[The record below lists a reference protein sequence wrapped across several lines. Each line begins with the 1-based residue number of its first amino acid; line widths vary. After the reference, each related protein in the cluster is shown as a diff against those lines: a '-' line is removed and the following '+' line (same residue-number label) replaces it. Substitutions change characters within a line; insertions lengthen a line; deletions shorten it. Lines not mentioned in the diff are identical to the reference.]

1 MTGQDSGFHA
11 AKARFSAAVEAA
23 LTRARRAAGEAKAQ
37 SAGFRRATQEL
48 AEQAKTGRLRGVP
61 RAQVEPTPTEQRD
74 EAAKFR
80 NTNGLPVEELP
91 DADRLLARLPD
102 EPGTKQEDE
111 DFSQRQVL
119 FDLDAPPELVE
130 PASHPVEPERAETD
144 PPEPAPTRPS
154 DEDEDFSQQRILLD
168 ATVESYRPDSLQR
181 SVFELPDEQ
190 NPS

>member
-23 LTRARRAAGEAKAQ
+23 VTRARRAAGEAKAQ

-48 AEQAKTGRLRGVP
+48 AEQAKSGRLRGVE
-61 RAQVEPTPTEQRD
+61 RGQVAPTSAEQRD
-74 EAAKFR
+74 DAAKFR
-80 NTNGLPVEELP
+80 NANGLPVEELP

-102 EPGTKQEDE
+102 QPVTKQEDE

-119 FDLDAPPELVE
+119 FDLDAAPE
-130 PASHPVEPERAETD
+130 PAEPTAEPVAPEGAETG